1 MAKLTYLEF
10 EKPVSVLEDKI
21 AELQKVSE
29 DPNSINIQSEID
41 KLERKKDQASQR
53 YLQQAHSMECFFSC
67 ASSAETVYA

>member
-41 KLERKKDQASQR
+41 KLERKKTKLLKDIYSKPTPAPR
-53 YLQQAHSMECFFSC
+53 
-67 ASSAETVYA
+67 